1 MENLV
6 EKYIVAAGFKKN
18 ENYFKE
24 MYLKDVESKWNIDLS
39 ALSNHGKAAKRFDF
53 VIKTDKTIYAI
64 ETNFYAS
71 GGSKLNETAR
81 SYKMLSQEA
90 GTIDGF
96 TFVWFTDGIGWKS
109 ARGNLRETF
118 EVMDTIY
125 SIDDM
130 ENGVMKK
137 VFL

>member
-1 MENLV
+1 MDNLFTKKVPLYFETDESQLVVGDSFKILTKMEPESV
-6 EKYIVAAGFKKN
+6 DMIFADPP
-18 ENYFKE
+18 YF
-24 MYLKDVESKWNIDLS
+24 
-39 ALSNHGKAAKRFDF
+39 LSNDGITCKGG
-53 VIKTDKTIYAI
+53 
-64 ETNFYAS
+64 

-90 GTIDGF
+90 DTIDGF

-118 EVMDTIY
+118 EIMDTIY

-130 ENGVMKK
+130 ENGVIKRIM
-137 VFL
+137 L

>member
-130 ENGVMKK
+130 ENGVINK
-137 VFL
+137 L

>member
-130 ENGVMKK
+130 ENGVIKRK
-137 VFL
+137 LV